1 MSDDIIRYDD
11 MYLEEGVVVTV
22 PFGDELPTGVTLSG
36 TPAVVVSV
44 VGGASDP
51 TPSALI
57 VDKQISGSN
66 VLVALDGSVA
76 GVQYEFRVTCSTT
89 NANLRPTRCCRIY
102 VK

>member
-1 MSDDIIRYDD
+1 MSDDIIRFDD

-36 TPAVVVSV
+36 TPSVVVSV
-44 VGGASDP
+44 VGGVADP

>member
-22 PFGDELPTGVTLSG
+22 PFGDELPTGVTLNG
-36 TPAVVVSV
+36 TPSVVVSV
-44 VGGASDP
+44 VGGVSDP

>member
-1 MSDDIIRYDD
+1 MSDDIIRFDD

-22 PFGDELPTGVTLSG
+22 PFGDELPTGVTLTG
-36 TPAVVVSV
+36 TPSVVVSV
-44 VGGASDP
+44 IGGTADP
-51 TPSALI
+51 SPSTFI
-57 VDKQISGSN
+57 IDKAISGSN

-76 GVQYEFRVTCSTT
+76 GVQYEFRVTCATT

>member
-1 MSDDIIRYDD
+1 MIVFVVA
-11 MYLEEGVVVTV
+11 GVVVTV

-36 TPAVVVSV
+36 TPSVVVSV

>member
-1 MSDDIIRYDD
+1 MSDDIIRFDD

-22 PFGDELPTGVTLSG
+22 PFGDELPTGVTLKG
-36 TPAVVVSV
+36 TPTVSV
-44 VGGASDP
+44 SVIGGTADP
-51 TPSALI
+51 SPSAL
-57 VDKQISGSN
+57 VTDKAISGSD